1 MASYKEFVALIDQV
15 LDEFKSD
22 SPKNGSLEWYLS
34 NHISKLSE
42 HCHKS
47 NSANEVSNSI
57 KSLMHFATDSL
68 DWNSELSKK
77 VIQISEYHSGL
88 IKGAK

>member
-15 LDEFKSD
+15 LGEIKSR
-22 SPKNGSLEWYLS
+22 SPEHGSLEWYLS

-42 HCHKS
+42 NCHKS
-47 NSANEVSNSI
+47 NSASEVSNSI
-57 KSLMHFATDSL
+57 KSLMRFAADSL
-68 DWNSELSKK
+68 DWDSELSKK

-88 IKGAK
+88 IKGAE

>member
-15 LDEFKSD
+15 LGELKSG
-22 SPKNGSLEWYLS
+22 SPEHGSLEWYLI

-42 HCHKS
+42 NCHKS
-47 NSANEVSNSI
+47 NSANEVNNSV

-68 DWNSELSKK
+68 DWDSELSKK
-77 VIQISEYHSGL
+77 VIQISEYHSSL